1 MAAEAILPSDG
12 ANEPVSSMLFEE
24 EYEEP
29 LGRDESYTTVS
40 VEEEITRMPMPG
52 CSICTDSAGSTSLM
66 ESDG

>member
-40 VEEEITRMPMPG
+40 VEEEIT
-52 CSICTDSAGSTSLM
+52 
-66 ESDG
+66 